1 MRRPLVASS
10 LALLSLAASCS
21 APAPT
26 PPPLGTATAAVSAP
40 EDAWYVV
47 LEGRAAAR
55 AIPAGVDPRS
65 AQATVAV
72 RAQLALIEAQQ
83 DALLP
88 EIARYGGKP
97 MARLSR
103 LANAIQVL
111 ATDEAIE
118 RVALLPAVLRVE
130 RVPRLERSLASAV
143 PLVGAPEVWSAP
155 LGIRGEGVTIG
166 VIDSGID
173 YTHADFAG
181 AGTEAAYLANDP
193 DVIEDGSFPTARVVG
208 GWDFVG
214 DTYNPDGGSPAPK
227 PDGDPL
233 DCTQPENS
241 EISGGH
247 GTHVAG
253 IAAGNGVLQ
262 TGQAFA
268 GPYDQSLDPAAF
280 RVYPGVAPAASLLA
294 FKVFGCDGSTNMLAA
309 ALDRAAD
316 PNQDGSFD
324 DRVDVVNASLGTS
337 YGLGSPTNDELI
349 KNLTD
354 VGTLMVVAAGNSGQ
368 SFFCM
373 GAPGSAPE
381 VLSVAASA
389 DNQFMTLTAT
399 GQSGTTEY
407 ASAEGG
413 FTARLLDVGPVSG
426 ALVATNPALGCSP
439 LANAADV
446 AGKVALVD
454 RGTCPFVEKFDNALA
469 AGALAVIVV
478 DNDDDAL
485 PFAMAGGDPGQ
496 YPIVGVMITQADGN
510 ALKATLAAGPVTV
523 GLDPADPYIGLG
535 AELLAG
541 FSARGPS
548 PVDGR
553 LKPEIAAPGF
563 AIDSARVGSGTEPRR
578 SQGTSMAS
586 PVVAGAAALVR
597 QARPELSPYQ
607 VKAALMNSAVP
618 LLDLESRQYA
628 TSFVGAGRLDVAR
641 SVAQPLTAAMT
652 PEGGEVGVSF
662 GAIVA
667 ASTATVKR
675 SITVENHGTATI
687 TVDAT
692 IEETFPQAGLALT
705 VDPVALSVP
714 AGGTATTEVTLVLDP
729 EALGAPEVDPGTA
742 PVQGGMNPTPRHFLN
757 EASGVVR
764 FTPQGG
770 GPDLAVPYN
779 GSVRAGSSRRGAAPV
794 FCAPESP
801 SGQVAIALDGGSAHP
816 DPTVSAF
823 QLGLVDE
830 VEPESATDPNAAVID
845 IRAVGVADNRAS
857 GPSDNDAMIYFGVA
871 VEGTWST
878 PARGPLSVILIE
890 IDSAGTN
897 APDYAIRVE
906 PRNPAFGFRDALVAS
921 PYFLTTGQ
929 RGDRQLINVV
939 GPDIAKT
946 QPFFN
951 SVLVLPAL
959 FDDIGVD
966 PQNPEFRYRVST
978 EDPVNLIIGDRTD
991 WIDFTPTTKII
1002 DTAVHGFEGT
1012 PLTRGAGPVLVEV
1025 TPEAATLGAPL
1036 DVLLLHHN
1044 NVEGK
1049 RWEVVSLGQS
1059 TPGNL
1064 AVVASSAV
1072 TALDAGAEAVV
1083 DIAVRNDGTE
1093 TIDGVM
1099 LNGSVLGGEVVSAAP
1114 PQGSCGPGP
1123 SLACALGKIDPAT
1136 ILTIPVTVR
1145 AGAQS
1150 ESISVQAVVQGE
1162 LACDTTAGD
1171 NSTSLNFT
1179 VNAAPVTPPEGGG
1192 NPEAGG
1198 GGCGCRVDGGSAADW
1213 RAAALAG
1220 AVALLGARRRR
1231 RRAR

>member
-1 MRRPLVASS
+1 VA
-10 LALLSLAASCS
+10 
-21 APAPT
+21 
-26 PPPLGTATAAVSAP
+26 TATGAVSAP

-65 AQATVAV
+65 AQATGAV
-72 RAQLALIEAQQ
+72 RAQLAQVQAQQ

-88 EIARYGGKP
+88 EIARHGAKP

-118 RVALLPAVLRVE
+118 RIVLLPGVARVE

-155 LGIRGEGVTIG
+155 LGIRGEGITIC

-181 AGTEAAYLANDP
+181 PGTAAAYLANDP
-193 DVIEDGSFPTARVVG
+193 DIVEDGSFPTARVVG

-214 DTYNPDGGSPAPK
+214 DAYNPDGGSPAPK
-227 PDGDPL
+227 PDADPL

-241 EISGGH
+241 EIAGGH

-262 TGQAFA
+262 SGQAFA

-316 PNQDGSFD
+316 PNQDGDFS

-349 KNLTD
+349 QNLTN

-389 DNQFMTLTAT
+389 DNQFMTLTAS
-399 GQSGTTEY
+399 GASGTDEY

-426 ALVATNPALGCSP
+426 TLVATNPALGCSP

-454 RGTCPFVEKFDNALA
+454 RGTCPFVSKFDNAVA
-469 AGALAVIVV
+469 AGAIAVIVV
-478 DNDDDAL
+478 DNEDDAL

-496 YPIVGVMITQADGN
+496 YPIVGVMITQADGD
-510 ALKATLAAGPVTV
+510 ALKASLAAGPVTV
-523 GLDPADPYIGLG
+523 GLDPDDPYIGLG

-548 PVDGR
+548 AVDGR

-607 VKAALMNSAVP
+607 VKASLMNSALP

-641 SVAQPLTAAMT
+641 ALAQPLTAAMQ
-652 PEGGEVGVSF
+652 PDGGEVGVSF

-667 ASTATVKR
+667 LSTATVKR
-675 SITVENHGTATI
+675 SITVENHGDAEI
-687 TVDAT
+687 TVDAA
-692 IEETFPQAGLALT
+692 IDETFPQSGLALGLE
-705 VDPVALSVP
+705 PSSLSIP
-714 AGGTATTEVTLVLDP
+714 AGGSATTEVTLVLDP

-742 PVQGGMNPTPRHFLN
+742 PLQGGMNPTPRHFLN

-770 GPDLAVPYN
+770 GPDLVVPYH
-779 GSVRAGSSRRGAAPV
+779 GSLRAAASRRGEPEV
-794 FCAPESP
+794 FCAPEWP
-801 SGQVAIALDGGSAHP
+801 SGQVAIALEGASAHP
-816 DPTVSAF
+816 SPTVSAF
-823 QLGLVDE
+823 QLGVVDP
-830 VEPESATDPNAAVID
+830 VEPESATDPDAAVID
-845 IRAVGVADNRAS
+845 VRAVGVADNRAIR
-857 GPSDNDAMIYFGVA
+857 PSDNDAMIYFGVA
-871 VEGTWST
+871 MEGTWTT
-878 PARGPLSVILIE
+878 PARGPLSVIQIE
-890 IDSAGTN
+890 IDSAGSN
-897 APDYAIRVE
+897 SADYVIRVE
-906 PRNPAFGFRDALVAS
+906 PRNPSFGFRDALVAS
-921 PYFLTTGQ
+921 PYYLATGQ
-929 RGDRQLINVV
+929 RGDRHPINVV
-939 GPDIAKT
+939 GPDVAKT

-959 FDDIGVD
+959 FEDIGVD

-978 EDPVNLIIGDRTD
+978 EDPVNLTFGDRTD
-991 WIDFTPTTKII
+991 WIEVTPTSKLV
-1002 DTAVHGFEGT
+1002 DTAVHGYDAT
-1012 PLTRGAGPVLVEV
+1012 PLTLGAGPVLVEV
-1025 TPEAATLGAPL
+1025 TPEASALMAPL

-1049 RWEVVSLGQS
+1049 RWEVVSLAPR

-1064 AVVASSAV
+1064 AVVATSAV

-1083 DIAVRNDGTE
+1083 DLAVRNDGTE
-1093 TIDGVM
+1093 TIDGVA
-1099 LNGSVLGGEVVSAAP
+1099 LSGSVLGGEVVSANP

-1123 SLACALGKIDPAT
+1123 SLLCTLGKLDPAT
-1136 ILTIPVTVR
+1136 TLNIPVTVR
-1145 AGAQS
+1145 AGAGS
-1150 ESISVQAVVQGE
+1150 GTIGVQVVVQGD
-1162 LACDTTAGD
+1162 LACDTTAED
-1171 NSTSLNFT
+1171 NSTALNIT
-1179 VNAAPVTPPEGGG
+1179 VNAAPEPPPAGSDDAY
-1192 NPEAGG
+1192 AGG
-1198 GGCGCRVDGGSAADW
+1198 GGCGCRVDGGGAASW
-1213 RAAALAG
+1213 RGAALAG
-1220 AVALLGARRRR
+1220 ALALLGARRRR
-1231 RRAR
+1231 RSR

>member
-21 APAPT
+21 APAPAPT
-26 PPPLGTATAAVSAP
+26 PVGTATAAVSAP

-47 LEGRAAAR
+47 LEARAAAR

-72 RAQLALIEAQQ
+72 RAQLARIEAQQ
-83 DALLP
+83 GALLP
-88 EIARYGGKP
+88 AIAQYGGKP

-103 LANAIQVL
+103 LANVIQVL

-118 RVALLPAVLRVE
+118 RIALLPGVLRVE

-143 PLVGAPEVWSAP
+143 PLVGAPDVWAPP
-155 LGIRGEGVTIG
+155 LGIRGDGVTIG
-166 VIDSGID
+166 IIDSGID

-214 DTYNPDGGSPAPK
+214 DDYNPDGASPVPK

-233 DCTQPENS
+233 DCTKPENS

-262 TGQAFA
+262 AGLAFA

-280 RVYPGVAPAASLLA
+280 RVYPGVAPGASLMA

-316 PNQDGSFD
+316 PNQDGNFD

-389 DNQFMTLTAT
+389 DNQFVTLTAT
-399 GQSGTTEY
+399 GQSGTAEY

-413 FTARLLDVGPVSG
+413 FTARLLDIGPVSG

-446 AGKVALVD
+446 AGKVALID
-454 RGTCPFVEKFDNALA
+454 RGTCPFVQKFDNAVA

-496 YPIVGVMITQADGN
+496 YPIVGVMVTQADGN
-510 ALKATLAAGPVTV
+510 ALKASLAAGPVTV
-523 GLDPADPYIGLG
+523 GLDPDDPYLGLG

-586 PVVAGAAALVR
+586 PMVAGAAALVR

-607 VKAALMNSAVP
+607 VKASLMNSALP

-641 SVAQPLTAAMT
+641 SVAQPLTAAT
-652 PEGGEVGVSF
+652 EPGGGEVGVAF

-667 ASTATVKR
+667 ATTATVKR
-675 SITVENHGTATI
+675 SITVENHGAAAV
-687 TVDAT
+687 TVDAA
-692 IEETFPQAGLALT
+692 IEATFPQAGLVLSI
-705 VDPVALSVP
+705 DPATLSIP
-714 AGGTATTEVTLVLDP
+714 AGGTAATEVTLVLDP

-770 GPDLAVPYN
+770 GPDLAVPYS
-779 GSVRAGSSRRGAAPV
+779 GSLRAGSSRRGAAPV
-794 FCAPESP
+794 FCAPEWP
-801 SGQVAIALDGGSAHP
+801 SGQVAIALDGASAHP

-823 QLGLVDE
+823 QLGVLDE

-845 IRAVGVADNRAS
+845 VRAVGVADNRAS

-871 VEGTWST
+871 VEGTWTT

-890 IDSAGTN
+890 IDSSGTSG
-897 APDYAIRVE
+897 ADYAIRVE
-906 PRNPAFGFRDALVAS
+906 PRNPSFGFRDALVAS
-921 PYFLTTGQ
+921 PYSLTTGE
-929 RGDRQLINVV
+929 RGERQPINVV
-939 GPDIAKT
+939 GPDVAKT

-966 PQNPEFRYRVST
+966 PQNPDFRYRVST
-978 EDPVNLIIGDRTD
+978 EDPVNLVIGDRTD
-991 WIDFTPTTKII
+991 WVDFTPTTKLI
-1002 DTAVHGFEGT
+1002 DTALHGYEGT

-1049 RWEVVSLGQS
+1049 RWEVVSLGPR

-1072 TALDAGAEAVV
+1072 SALDAGAEAVV

-1099 LNGSVLGGEVVSAAP
+1099 LNGSVLGGEVVSAEP
-1114 PQGSCGPGP
+1114 PQGTCGPGP
-1123 SLACALGKIDPAT
+1123 SLTCALGKIEPAT

-1145 AGAQS
+1145 AGAEG
-1150 ESISVQAVVQGE
+1150 ESIRVQAVVQGE
-1162 LACDTTAGD
+1162 LPCDTTAED
-1171 NSTSLNFT
+1171 NSTALNIAIHPAQET
-1179 VNAAPVTPPEGGG
+1179 RPPPAATGGG
-1192 NPEAGG
+1192 R

-1231 RRAR
+1231 RAR